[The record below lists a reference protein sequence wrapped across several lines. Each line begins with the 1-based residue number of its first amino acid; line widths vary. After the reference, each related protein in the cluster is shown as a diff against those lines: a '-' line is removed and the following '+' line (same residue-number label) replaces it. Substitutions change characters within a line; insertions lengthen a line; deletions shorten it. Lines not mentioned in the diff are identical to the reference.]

1 MPITIADAPT
11 FVSINRQDLAV
22 RLETFTA
29 PLTSALMHHGVAH
42 SELREP
48 SHAVAGKLADIT
60 SRLTTGLEI
69 GASDQDMQNDFLNL
83 ALYEDAASHWL
94 SRKTRWDA
102 EGKIC
107 GHAGT
112 PEGHV

>member
-1 MPITIADAPT
+1 MINIANPQTYITI
-11 FVSINRQDLAV
+11 NRAELAV

-83 ALYEDAASHWL
+83 SLYEDAASHWL
-94 SRKTRWDA
+94 SRQTRWDG

-107 GHAGT
+107 GTPGK